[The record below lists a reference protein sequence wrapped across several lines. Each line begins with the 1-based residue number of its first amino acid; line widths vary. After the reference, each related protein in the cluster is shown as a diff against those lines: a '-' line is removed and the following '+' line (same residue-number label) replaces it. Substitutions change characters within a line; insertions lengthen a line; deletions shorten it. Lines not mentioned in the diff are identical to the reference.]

1 MELFGS
7 ETDYL
12 QTRKRMSIEKL
23 CAMGKY
29 LAKVEDGH
37 SAMAMTNRK
46 IWPMWGEDM
55 AQSTVQR

>member
-1 MELFGS
+1 
-7 ETDYL
+7 
-12 QTRKRMSIEKL
+12 MSIEKL